1 MVDPSPMLIA
11 KIRDDYGINTTG
23 NGIGHDITAILD
35 NQNDKTIILNDYYE
49 TEKDSF
55 NSGTVRYPLDDL
67 SVGTHTLRVRAWD
80 INNNH
85 AESEISFEVVSNE
98 KLTLKHVLNYP
109 NPFTTHTEFF
119 FEQNQSGGTFDIQIQ
134 IYTISGKLLK
144 TITETQFIEGNR
156 SAGIVWDG
164 RDDYEDKIGKG
175 VYLYRLRVRN
185 QNQETA
191 EEIEKIVIL

>member
-1 MVDPSPMLIA
+1 M
-11 KIRDDYGINTTG
+11 GTTEE
-23 NGIGHDITAILD
+23 GHHIHL
-35 NQNDKTIILNDYYE
+35 QRLPQ
-49 TEKDSF
+49 
-55 NSGTVRYPLDDL
+55 GYPRNRLL
-67 SVGTHTLRVRAWD
+67 C
-80 INNNH
+80 
-85 AESEISFEVVSNE
+85 SEGFRERRPRI
-98 KLTLKHVLNYP
+98 YP
-109 NPFTTHTEFF
+109 PGNPFTTHTEFF

-156 SAGIVWDG
+156 SVGIAWDG
-164 RDDYEDKIGKG
+164 RDDYGDKIGKG

>member
-1 MVDPSPMLIA
+1 MVDPSPTLIA

-119 FEQNQSGGTFDIQIQ
+119 FEQNQRGGTFDIQIQ

-156 SAGIVWDG
+156 SAGIIWDG
-164 RDDYEDKIGKG
+164 RDDYGDRIGKG

>member
-1 MVDPSPMLIA
+1 MSIVPLCA
-11 KIRDDYGINTTG
+11 QRE
-23 NGIGHDITAILD
+23 TA
-35 NQNDKTIILNDYYE
+35 
-49 TEKDSF
+49 
-55 NSGTVRYPLDDL
+55 
-67 SVGTHTLRVRAWD
+67 
-80 INNNH
+80 NNH

-164 RDDYEDKIGKG
+164 RDDYGDKIGKG